1 MSSSKFFGSESLAK
15 RDPKHLPPST
25 GEGRDRGAQ
34 KITPTFVLPRFICR
48 SPRSS
53 TAYPLDKSNN
63 PVADRSES
71 GSC

>member
-34 KITPTFVLPRFICR
+34 KITPTFVLPRR
-48 SPRSS
+48 GGGHRNETGSQVLLARG
-53 TAYPLDKSNN
+53 KS
-63 PVADRSES
+63 
-71 GSC
+71 